1 MVYFIYY
8 LLFITKIICIFVP
21 DFESKLKSI
30 VKLIEWNGDSRQVK
44 PFGIIMMFK
53 YMKMNEIKMLWMA
66 KIK

>member
-1 MVYFIYY
+1 MDYFIYY

-53 YMKMNEIKMLWMA
+53 IYENE
-66 KIK
+66 